1 MLWKKLL
8 TNLFFIF
15 FSILM
20 IKMENPRGYVP
31 FVIIF
36 VPKKMILLNTM
47 EKNMLESHPH
57 FLSAITVIFTT
68 S

>member
-1 MLWKKLL
+1 
-8 TNLFFIF
+8 
-15 FSILM
+15 M
-20 IKMENPRGYVP
+20 IKMENPQGYVP

-57 FLSAITVIFTT
+57 FLSATTVIFTT
-68 S
+68 P